1 MTIMTE
7 NYVIEFM
14 SNEWIRNTIFSIL
27 YIIVILFIGKLLNY
41 KDRIVLAKT
50 IAVLLIITT
59 ITGHTRNII
68 NGYWNIS
75 ENLPLHLCGISNLIA
90 CFILFIK
97 KNKVLFEFLFY
108 AGIIGGI
115 QAFLTPQINNFDG
128 SYYEYVE
135 YHFSHAGIILL
146 PIFMYNFLNYKLDNY
161 SWLRVVLY
169 LNIVLMVVMPLNFQI
184 NSNYMYLAYPPNVNN
199 PLIIGEWPYYVI
211 YWEFII
217 VIFTYTTYVISTRRK
232 V

>member
-1 MTIMTE
+1 MTE

-27 YIIVILFIGKLLNY
+27 YIIVILFIGKLLKY

-75 ENLPLHLCGISNLIA
+75 ENLPLQLCGISNLIA
-90 CFILFIK
+90 CIILFTK

>member
-1 MTIMTE
+1 MTE

-27 YIIVILFIGKLLNY
+27 YIIVVLFIGKLLNY
-41 KDRIVLAKT
+41 KDRIFLAKI

-75 ENLPLHLCGISNLIA
+75 DNLPLHLCGISNLIA
-90 CFILFIK
+90 CFILFTK
-97 KNKVLFEFLFY
+97 KNNVLFEFLFY